1 MIAISKR
8 RRGVTLVEVLI
19 TGTLFGLFTGMVAG
33 AMKMA
38 RQAQDS
44 SVAKVEMVRLASV
57 ALDSLARDLEAG
69 RYSSMVLMNGA
80 PVPTEPVAPEGLQ
93 ELQISRFRDNPLLPG
108 ENNAESVR
116 AGYWFIPPND
126 SSPGEI
132 RRTVYQAYTVPLQP
146 VPGESEDGR
155 VLARGVKRFLV
166 RREVTDGITFIKA
179 DIWVGTLGNPIST
192 AVAMEKPSS

>member
-1 MIAISKR
+1 MTDISSR

-33 AMKMA
+33 AMKLA
-38 RQAQDS
+38 HQAQAN
-44 SVAKVEMVRLASV
+44 SVSKVELVRLASV

-93 ELQISRFRDNPLLPG
+93 ELQVSRFRDDPRLPG
-108 ENNAESVR
+108 EHNAEAVK
-116 AGYWFIPPND
+116 AGYWFLPPSE

-132 RRTVYQAYTVPLQP
+132 RRTVYQAYTVPLRP

-155 VLARGVKRFLV
+155 VLARGVQRFLV
-166 RREVTDGITFIKA
+166 HREVIDGITFIKA
-179 DIWVGTLGNPIST
+179 DIWVGSLGNPIST
-192 AVAMEKPSS
+192 AVALEKPSS

>member
-1 MIAISKR
+1 MTGISNR
-8 RRGVTLVEVLI
+8 GRGVTLVEVLI
-19 TGTLFGLFTGMVAG
+19 TGTMFGLFTGMVAG

-38 RQAQDS
+38 RQAQDC